1 MGDHEGVRITLRLPE
16 GLRDQVRASSV
27 ETGRSLN
34 AEIVAR
40 LEATFGSLENEDPQ
54 LEILHGY
61 LEQAQ
66 KERGELVDALDNFER
81 YLRGLAD
88 AHRTLA
94 IMARTVGKVF
104 LTDGVSS
111 EVLKIMAAGLSQ
123 INIDVYPDPPK
134 RRP

>member
-1 MGDHEGVRITLRLPE
+1 MVDDREGARITLRIPE
-16 GLRDQVRASSV
+16 RLRDQVRASSV
-27 ETGRSLN
+27 ATGRSLN

-40 LEATFGSLENEDPQ
+40 LEATFGEIKDSQ
-54 LEILHGY
+54 LEILRGY

-66 KERGELVDALDNFER
+66 RERGELIDALNNQEH
-81 YLRGLAD
+81 YLRKLED

-94 IMARTVGKVF
+94 IMARTVGEVF
-104 LTDGVSS
+104 LMDGDNL

-123 INIDVYPDPPK
+123 VGIDVSPAPPK